1 MKFNRSIAIAIGAC
15 LMLAMAGPQV
25 VVRGQEPA
33 QIDVWTPLPVK
44 PNPFVPPHKAWTKL
58 SEVLAKHKG
67 QQNWSELVVDDNL
80 FHGEYISMAPG
91 AKTPRRFHQ
100 DNRAFWI
107 VQDGQIR
114 FTIEGQEPFVATK
127 GFLVQ
132 VPKRLVY
139 SMETVGDR
147 PSLRFEVLMANSQ
160 TMYPADETPPPTPG
174 IRFEKTRVANSK
186 GSYDEANVPYIDY
199 NLTIAGKQK
208 PKKNPTQFVGD
219 AHDGGY
225 VNVGIANILRGDP
238 KTQKPA
244 APGDKGHLHVTGPEF
259 WFVLEGK
266 MEARSAQ
273 CRLSSPIKVT
283 SSTRLRPCGTS
294 CDSRAPRWRRD
305 WPSWVTRFRTC
316 FRAEVRT
323 VRYPRLSLRR
333 SADYLPGRVS

>member
-1 MKFNRSIAIAIGAC
+1 
-15 LMLAMAGPQV
+15 
-25 VVRGQEPA
+25 
-33 QIDVWTPLPVK
+33 
-44 PNPFVPPHKAWTKL
+44 
-58 SEVLAKHKG
+58 
-67 QQNWSELVVDDNL
+67 VDDNL

-147 PSLRFEVLMANSQ
+147 PSLRFEVLMANAQ

-186 GSYDEANVPYIDY
+186 GAYDEANVPYIDF

-244 APGDKGHLHVTGPEF
+244 VPGDKGHLHVTGPEF

-266 MEARSAQ
+266 MESTIGSVPTFVADQGDIIYAPATVWHQLRFAG
-273 CRLSSPIKVT
+273 T
-283 SSTRLRPCGTS
+283 EMATRLAVVGYAFSHVFPGAGGA
-294 CDSRAPRWRRD
+294 DSALPTATAPTKR
-305 WPSWVTRFRTC
+305 
-316 FRAEVRT
+316 
-323 VRYPRLSLRR
+323 
-333 SADYLPGRVS
+333 

>member
-1 MKFNRSIAIAIGAC
+1 MKLSRSIAIAVGAC
-15 LMLAMAGPQV
+15 LALATPSSRVAV
-25 VVRGQEPA
+25 HAQEQ
-33 QIDVWTPLPVK
+33 QIEVWTPLPVK
-44 PNPFVPPHKAWTKL
+44 PNPFIPPHKPWTKL
-58 SEVLAKHKG
+58 SDVLAKHKG
-67 QQNWSELVVDDNL
+67 QASWSELIVDDNL

-114 FTIEGQEPFVATK
+114 FTIEGQQPFVATK

-186 GSYDEANVPYIDY
+186 GSYDGANVPYIDY
-199 NLTIAGKQK
+199 SPVIAGK
-208 PKKNPTQFVGD
+208 PLTKKNPTQFVGD

-238 KTQKPA
+238 KAQKPA
-244 APGDKGHLHVTGPEF
+244 VPGDKGHLHVTGPEF

-266 MEARSAQ
+266 MEFAIGSVPAFVADQGDIAYAPATMWHQVRFAG
-273 CRLSSPIKVT
+273 T
-283 SSTRLRPCGTS
+283 EMATRLAVVGYGFSHVFPG
-294 CDSRAPRWRRD
+294 DG
-305 WPSWVTRFRTC
+305 
-316 FRAEVRT
+316 
-323 VRYPRLSLRR
+323 
-333 SADYLPGRVS
+333 SADSALPTAIAPAKR

>member
-1 MKFNRSIAIAIGAC
+1 MKLSRSIAIGVGAC
-15 LMLAMAGPQV
+15 P
-25 VVRGQEPA
+25 
-33 QIDVWTPLPVK
+33 
-44 PNPFVPPHKAWTKL
+44 PFVPPHRPVTRL
-58 SEVLAKHKG
+58 SGVLAKHRG
-67 QQNWSELVVDDNL
+67 QQSWSERIVDDNR

-114 FTIEGQEPFVATK
+114 FTIEGLEPFVATK

-139 SMETVGDR
+139 SMETVRDR

-174 IRFEKTRVANSK
+174 IRFEKTRVADSK

-208 PKKNPTQFVGD
+208 PKKNPTQFIGD
-219 AHDGGY
+219 THDGNY

-238 KTQKPA
+238 KTQTPPV
-244 APGDKGHLHVTGPEF
+244 PGDKGHLHVP
-259 WFVLEGK
+259 
-266 MEARSAQ
+266 
-273 CRLSSPIKVT
+273 
-283 SSTRLRPCGTS
+283 
-294 CDSRAPRWRRD
+294 
-305 WPSWVTRFRTC
+305 
-316 FRAEVRT
+316 
-323 VRYPRLSLRR
+323 RR
-333 SADYLPGRVS
+333 SERSRRRSYKTVCAAGKPRAKSAWSSR

>member
-1 MKFNRSIAIAIGAC
+1 M
-15 LMLAMAGPQV
+15 
-25 VVRGQEPA
+25 
-33 QIDVWTPLPVK
+33 
-44 PNPFVPPHKAWTKL
+44 
-58 SEVLAKHKG
+58 LAKHKG
-67 QQNWSELVVDDNL
+67 QQNWSELIVDDNL

-114 FTIEGQEPFVATK
+114 FTIEGQEPFVATR

-174 IRFEKTRVANSK
+174 VRFEKTRVANSK

-208 PKKNPTQFVGD
+208 PKKNPTQFIGD
-219 AHDGGY
+219 AHDGNY

-238 KTQKPA
+238 KTQAPPV
-244 APGDKGHLHVTGPEF
+244 PGDKGHLHVTGPEF
-259 WFVLEGK
+259 WFILEGK
-266 MEARSAQ
+266 MEFTIGSVPTFVADQGDIVYAPATVWHQVRFAGTEMATRLAVVGYAFSHVFPGKEAPTARYRQPPFPRSAEGSNPYAGRVEVERCLGRRESWPCQ
-273 CRLSSPIKVT
+273 SFLLESIYSGVGVIGLPILK
-283 SSTRLRPCGTS
+283 
-294 CDSRAPRWRRD
+294 
-305 WPSWVTRFRTC
+305 
-316 FRAEVRT
+316 
-323 VRYPRLSLRR
+323 LSLPVGYGLGVPRI
-333 SADYLPGRVS
+333 